1 MISND
6 IDQAAHLLGADEIV
20 AIPTETVY
28 GLAANI
34 YSEKAIQAVFDLKKR
49 PLVNPLIVHIGAKDQ
64 VNDIVQDVPEIAS
77 QLMDKFW
84 PGPLTLVMRKK
95 NSVPNTITGG
105 KDTVA
110 VRMPDHPLTLKL
122 LNALSFPL
130 AAPSANPFGSIS
142 PTTAL
147 HVDQYFKDELPMV
160 LDGGA
165 CRNGLESTIIGFEN
179 GQPVL
184 YRLGAI
190 ALEEIENEIGP
201 VIVKN
206 FEELHPNAPGMMAR
220 HYAPKTLTIVTKN
233 IAEAMNHYRDKRT
246 ALLLF
251 TSKIDSA
258 NEVHQE
264 VLSVNGNL
272 KEAASNLYAAMH
284 RLDAMNFEVILAE
297 QFPDTEL
304 GRAINDRLKR
314 ASKSINRFQILN

>member
-49 PLVNPLIVHIGAKDQ
+49 PLVNPLIVHIGSKDQ
-64 VNDIVQDVPEIAS
+64 VNDIVQDVPEMAS

-147 HVDQYFKDELPMV
+147 HVDQYFKDDLPMV

-165 CRNGLESTIIGFEN
+165 CRNGLESTIIGFEH

-233 IAEAMNHYRDKRT
+233 IAAALHDYRDKRT

-272 KEAASNLYAAMH
+272 KEAASKLYAAMH
-284 RLDAMNFEVILAE
+284 RLDAMNFEVLLAE

-314 ASKSINRFQILN
+314 ASKSINKFQILN